1 MAVLVLVSGLI
12 LDQINTNRRL
22 MARNLHQQEVLS
34 VATMAVQ
41 TKQDQLTLNGITVTE
56 NVASK
61 VSRFMNQERRLF
73 MSLNSKV
80 RAFTLLECLVALL
93 VIAGS
98 IQVYQGLTTVLV
110 SNVKQVKQQEN
121 QDWLLFVQ
129 QMEAELEGCQL
140 VKVEGNKLYVKQ
152 DNQYLAFG
160 LSSAS
165 DFRKT
170 NADGRG
176 YQPMLFNV
184 KSSTISQNN
193 QIVTIQV
200 TLKNGLQRSFVY
212 AFEKTG

>member
-1 MAVLVLVSGLI
+1 
-12 LDQINTNRRL
+12 
-22 MARNLHQQEVLS
+22 
-34 VATMAVQ
+34 
-41 TKQDQLTLNGITVTE
+41 
-56 NVASK
+56 
-61 VSRFMNQERRLF
+61 

-80 RAFTLLECLVALL
+80 RAFSLLECLVALL

-129 QMEAELEGCQL
+129 QMEAELEG
-140 VKVEGNKLYVKQ
+140 NKLYVKQ
-152 DNQYLAFG
+152 DNQDLAFG
-160 LSSAS
+160 LSSAT

>member
-1 MAVLVLVSGLI
+1 MY
-12 LDQINTNRRL
+12 
-22 MARNLHQQEVLS
+22 LS
-34 VATMAVQ
+34 
-41 TKQDQLTLNGITVTE
+41 
-56 NVASK
+56 SK
-61 VSRFMNQERRLF
+61 L
-73 MSLNSKV
+73 

-98 IQVYQGLTTVLV
+98 VQVYQGLTTLLV
-110 SNVKQVKQQEN
+110 SNVKQEN

-140 VKVEGNKLYVKQ
+140 VKVEWNKLYVKK
-152 DNQYLAFG
+152 DNQDLAFG

-176 YQPMLFNV
+176 YQPMLFDV
-184 KSSTISQNN
+184 KSSKVSQKN

-200 TLKNGLQRSFVY
+200 TLKNELQRSFVY

>member
-1 MAVLVLVSGLI
+1 
-12 LDQINTNRRL
+12 
-22 MARNLHQQEVLS
+22 
-34 VATMAVQ
+34 
-41 TKQDQLTLNGITVTE
+41 
-56 NVASK
+56 
-61 VSRFMNQERRLF
+61 

-98 IQVYQGLTTVLV
+98 VQVYQGLTTVL
-110 SNVKQVKQQEN
+110 KQVRQQEN

-152 DNQYLAFG
+152 DNQDLAFG
-160 LSSAS
+160 LSSAT

-176 YQPMLFNV
+176 YQPMLFDV
-184 KSSTISQNN
+184 KSSTVSQKN

-200 TLKNGLQRSFVY
+200 TLKNGLQRSFIY

>member
-1 MAVLVLVSGLI
+1 MY
-12 LDQINTNRRL
+12 
-22 MARNLHQQEVLS
+22 LS
-34 VATMAVQ
+34 
-41 TKQDQLTLNGITVTE
+41 
-56 NVASK
+56 SK
-61 VSRFMNQERRLF
+61 L
-73 MSLNSKV
+73 

-98 IQVYQGLTTVLV
+98 VQVYQGLTTVLV
-110 SNVKQVKQQEN
+110 SNVKQVRQQEN

-140 VKVEGNKLYVKQ
+140 VKVEWNKLYVKK
-152 DNQYLAFG
+152 DNQDLAFG

-176 YQPMLFNV
+176 YQPMLFDV
-184 KSSTISQNN
+184 KSSKVSQKN

-200 TLKNGLQRSFVY
+200 ASSRQNQAQIVASQSRLMAEMTMDLVDKEAGAFSFSQGTTTYEVKGKQVVVRVVSKGQI
-212 AFEKTG
+212 KTYRYVKKQDQK

>member
-41 TKQDQLTLNGITVTE
+41 TKQDQLTLNGITVT
-56 NVASK
+56 
-61 VSRFMNQERRLF
+61 
-73 MSLNSKV
+73 
-80 RAFTLLECLVALL
+80 ALL

-98 IQVYQGLTTVLV
+98 VQVYQGLTTVLV
-110 SNVKQVKQQEN
+110 SNVKQVKQQES

-152 DNQYLAFG
+152 DNQDLAFG
-160 LSSAS
+160 LSSAT

-184 KSSTISQNN
+184 KASTISQNN

>member
-1 MAVLVLVSGLI
+1 
-12 LDQINTNRRL
+12 
-22 MARNLHQQEVLS
+22 
-34 VATMAVQ
+34 
-41 TKQDQLTLNGITVTE
+41 
-56 NVASK
+56 
-61 VSRFMNQERRLF
+61 

-98 IQVYQGLTTVLV
+98 VQVYQGLTTVLV
-110 SNVKQVKQQEN
+110 SNVKQ
-121 QDWLLFVQ
+121 
-129 QMEAELEGCQL
+129 
-140 VKVEGNKLYVKQ
+140 
-152 DNQYLAFG
+152 
-160 LSSAS
+160 SSAT

-184 KSSTISQNN
+184 KASTISQNN